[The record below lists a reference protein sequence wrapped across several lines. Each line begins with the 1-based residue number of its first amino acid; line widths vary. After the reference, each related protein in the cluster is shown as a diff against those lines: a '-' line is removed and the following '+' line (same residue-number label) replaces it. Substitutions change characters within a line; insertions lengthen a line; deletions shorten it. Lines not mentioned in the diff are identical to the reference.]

1 MTPIPSGAEAPIL
14 VLGVM
19 YGLKPVPCKDAE
31 IGPSPGLAEIG
42 PSPGLFEEFGE
53 AVEVLAEFREFA
65 GEDGDFGF

>member
-1 MTPIPSGAEAPIL
+1 ML

-19 YGLKPVPCKDAE
+19 YGLKPVPCKD
-31 IGPSPGLAEIG
+31 AEIG